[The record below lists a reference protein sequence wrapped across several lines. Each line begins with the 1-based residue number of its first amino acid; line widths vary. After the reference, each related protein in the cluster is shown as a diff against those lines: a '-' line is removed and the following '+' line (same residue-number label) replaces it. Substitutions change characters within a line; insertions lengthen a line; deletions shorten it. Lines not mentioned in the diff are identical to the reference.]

1 MKITIRQ
8 SEKEDMPKVLEYI
21 QELATYEKAPDE
33 MVNTVENLEKD
44 GFGDN
49 KVFDCLVAEVDN
61 VVVGFAL
68 YYTGYSTWKGR
79 TLYLEDF
86 LVSENYRGKGIGKLL
101 FNQVILEAKKRG
113 VKRMDWQV
121 IDWND
126 PAINFY
132 KKYNAK
138 LDERMV

>member
-49 KVFDCLVAEVDN
+49 KVFDC
-61 VVVGFAL
+61 
-68 YYTGYSTWKGR
+68 
-79 TLYLEDF
+79 
-86 LVSENYRGKGIGKLL
+86 
-101 FNQVILEAKKRG
+101 
-113 VKRMDWQV
+113 
-121 IDWND
+121 
-126 PAINFY
+126 
-132 KKYNAK
+132 
-138 LDERMV
+138 

>member
-49 KVFDCLVAEVDN
+49 KVFDCLLAEVDH
-61 VVVGFAL
+61 VVIGFAL

-79 TLYLEDF
+79 TL
-86 LVSENYRGKGIGKLL
+86 
-101 FNQVILEAKKRG
+101 
-113 VKRMDWQV
+113 
-121 IDWND
+121 
-126 PAINFY
+126 
-132 KKYNAK
+132 
-138 LDERMV
+138 